1 MAETITVK
9 AQQGEA
15 LDALVW
21 RALGQTS
28 GVVETVLM
36 LNRDIASQGAILTEG
51 QEIILPNLLTKSVPQ
66 MKIVQLW
73 D

>member
-1 MAETITVK
+1 MAATITVK

-21 RALGQTS
+21 RALGQTA
-28 GVVETVLM
+28 GVVETVLT
-36 LNRDIASQGAILTEG
+36 LNRDIAEAGAILTEG
-51 QEIILPNLLTKSVPQ
+51 QEIVVPNLLTKSVPPIQ
-66 MKIVQLW
+66 MVQLW